1 MNRTIIKNYAPK
13 ARREFIAAVTA
24 KANMLGITR
33 DHIAE
38 AKETGDYLI
47 VDGRPLPAKI
57 APHRQALVAEIE
69 RKDFDEVIEEA
80 AYTWFNRFVALRY
93 MELHNL
99 LPLPCPL
106 LGGED
111 NTERPAILNHVVSL
125 DESMFPQNV
134 IARARELALAG
145 DKEEELFALL
155 LIAQCNKLHSA
166 MPLLFE
172 RVSDASELLLPG
184 SLLRA
189 DSLVRKLVKEI
200 PDEEWD
206 SVEIV
211 GWLYQYYIQEKKDAV
226 IGKVV
231 ATRDIPAAT
240 QLFTPNW
247 IVQYMV
253 QNTLGRLW
261 LMAKPSESLKKT
273 MPYYIEPAEQSPEV
287 NEALEEIRPLF
298 KKIEDEEDRDYKGII
313 YRSLADIHFLDPACG
328 SGHIL
333 VETYNIFKTIY
344 THLGYRRTDFPRL
357 ILENNLFGLDIDHR
371 AAQMTQF
378 ALLMLA
384 CKDDKSLLANP
395 PKMNVLALRSSGQ
408 LYVAPPEE
416 PRRRRSRRTRGV
428 AQAEAAQLSLPGLQE
443 GQGSQNAANSMEAFV
458 QKLLQAAMGAGSKGK
473 LVSEA
478 DPFSGQMG
486 ETSDG
491 EIASRDDIV
500 ALLELFADADT
511 FGSLIRIPEN
521 VKNSLPRLRTLL
533 EAAFAK
539 GDVVAQENASILA
552 PLVRQADL
560 LSRQYD
566 CVVANPPY
574 MGSRNFNEKLKAY
587 ASEHYSD
594 SKTDLYAMFIERCC
608 EMTRTYGYV
617 GMVTMHGFMFLKS
630 YEQFRSNLLLSTT
643 IETMAHLG
651 PRSFDSIGGEVVQTT
666 AFTLINKNINDFKS
680 LFYRLT
686 DYDSEKSKEEAFLSN
701 KLCQFITT
709 SQGFTTIPGSPFTY
723 WVSDKIRSVFASNT
737 SLRENAK
744 AVVGLQTG
752 DNEQFLRLW
761 FELEFSRIGFSM
773 SSSDKAK
780 ESKFKWFP
788 HNKGGTFRKW
798 YGNQDY
804 VVDWEDDGYAIKH
817 FVDNNSRLRSRPQN
831 TEYYFD
837 ESISW
842 TDITSGSTVFRYY
855 PKGFIFDS
863 CAPAAF
869 EKTNF
874 NNKNY
879 LCYLNNKFV
888 NYANKIINPT
898 FHFRTGY
905 FDLLP
910 NPKDLYQNAN
920 IEYAER
926 LIDIARI
933 DWDYYETSWN
943 FKNLPL
949 LTGIIKPA
957 KLEELYTNARANWQ
971 EVTEE
976 MQRLEVENNK
986 YFIDAYGLKDEL
998 TPDVPL
1004 KEITLTCNPWYR
1016 YGEDAEGADEA
1027 TRDRVEARLC
1037 SDTIKELIS
1046 YAIGCMMGRYSLD
1059 AEGLIYAGAG
1069 NKGFD
1074 ASKYASFPADEDAI
1088 VPLMDLNYFE
1098 DDAAHRFTSFL
1109 EAALGKEHLDEN
1121 LQFVA
1126 SGLDP
1131 RANELPTTTIRRWLS
1146 SKFYKDW
1153 HLKTYR
1159 KRPIYWLFSSGKNKA
1174 FEALVYLHRYDSQ
1187 TTLATMRTKYVIPLQ
1202 GKIADDIRSREDR
1215 LESQEK
1221 IPNRTDFRKE
1231 LEVLKKKQM
1240 ELRAFDELLRHYTEQ
1255 HIELDLDDGVKV
1267 NYAKLGKL
1275 LAETKDI
1282 TGSKGD

>member
-24 KANMLGITR
+24 KAGMLGITR

-69 RKDFDEVIEEA
+69 RKGFDEVIEEA

-106 LGGED
+106 LGDED

-125 DESMFPQNV
+125 DETMFPQKV
-134 IARARELALAG
+134 IDRARELALAG

-155 LIAQCNKLHSA
+155 LIAQCNKLHRA

-172 RVSDASELLLPG
+172 RVSDVSELLLPG

-261 LMAKPSESLKKT
+261 LMAKPSESVKKA
-273 MPYYIEPAEQSPEV
+273 MPYYIEPAKQSPEV

-333 VETYNIFKTIY
+333 VEAYNVFKTIY

-395 PKMNVLALRSSGQ
+395 PKMNILALRSSGQ
-408 LYVAPPEE
+408 WYVAPPEE
-416 PRRRRSRRTRGV
+416 PRRSSRRTRGV
-428 AQAEAAQLSLPGLQE
+428 AQAEAPQLSLPGLQE
-443 GQGSQNAANSMEAFV
+443 GQGAQNAANPMEAFV
-458 QKLLQAAMGAGSKGK
+458 QKLLQAAKGKGSRGK
-473 LVSEA
+473 LVADEA
-478 DPFSGQMG
+478 PLSALDVEISN
-486 ETSDG
+486 G

-511 FGSLIRIPEN
+511 FGSLIRIPDS
-521 VKNSLPRLRTLL
+521 VKESLPRLRSLL
-533 EAAFAK
+533 EAVFTK
-539 GDVVAQENASILA
+539 GDVVAQENAAILA
-552 PLVRQADL
+552 SLVRQAEL

-574 MGSRNFNEKLKAY
+574 MGSGNFNEKLKAY

-630 YEQFRSNLLLSTT
+630 YEQFRANLLLSTT

-651 PRSFDSIGGEVVQTT
+651 PQAFESIGGEVVQTA
-666 AFTLINKNINDFKS
+666 AFTLRNTYISSTNAIY
-680 LFYRLT
+680 YRLT
-686 DYDSEKSKEEAFLSN
+686 DFDSEKSKEDAFLNN
-701 KLCQFITT
+701 KSCQFFARSKIF
-709 SQGFTTIPGSPFTY
+709 STIPGLRIAY
-723 WVSDKIRSVFASNT
+723 WISNKVGNIFANNT
-737 SLRENAK
+737 SLKEHAEARQ
-744 AVVGLQTG
+744 GLITG
-752 DNEQFLRLW
+752 DNDRFLRQW
-761 FELEFSRIGFSM
+761 FEVEFTSIGFGM
-773 SSSDKAK
+773 SSCNDAK
-780 ESKFKWFP
+780 ESQLKWFP
-788 HNKGGTFRKW
+788 HNKGGNFRKW
-798 YGNQDY
+798 YGNQDH
-804 VVDWEDDGYAIKH
+804 VVNWENDGYEIKH
-817 FVDNNSRLRSRPQN
+817 FFDNNNRINQPP
-831 TEYYFD
+831 E
-837 ESISW
+837 
-842 TDITSGSTVFRYY
+842 
-855 PKGFIFDS
+855 
-863 CAPAAF
+863 
-869 EKTNF
+869 
-874 NNKNY
+874 NK
-879 LCYLNNKFV
+879 
-888 NYANKIINPT
+888 
-898 FHFRTGY
+898 
-905 FDLLP
+905 
-910 NPKDLYQNAN
+910 
-920 IEYAER
+920 ER
-926 LIDIARI
+926 
-933 DWDYYETSWN
+933 
-943 FKNLPL
+943 
-949 LTGIIKPA
+949 
-957 KLEELYTNARANWQ
+957 
-971 EVTEE
+971 
-976 MQRLEVENNK
+976 
-986 YFIDAYGLKDEL
+986 
-998 TPDVPL
+998 
-1004 KEITLTCNPWYR
+1004 
-1016 YGEDAEGADEA
+1016 
-1027 TRDRVEARLC
+1027 
-1037 SDTIKELIS
+1037 
-1046 YAIGCMMGRYSLD
+1046 
-1059 AEGLIYAGAG
+1059 
-1069 NKGFD
+1069 
-1074 ASKYASFPADEDAI
+1074 
-1088 VPLMDLNYFE
+1088 
-1098 DDAAHRFTSFL
+1098 
-1109 EAALGKEHLDEN
+1109 
-1121 LQFVA
+1121 
-1126 SGLDP
+1126 
-1131 RANELPTTTIRRWLS
+1131 
-1146 SKFYKDW
+1146 
-1153 HLKTYR
+1153 
-1159 KRPIYWLFSSGKNKA
+1159 
-1174 FEALVYLHRYDSQ
+1174 
-1187 TTLATMRTKYVIPLQ
+1187 
-1202 GKIADDIRSREDR
+1202 
-1215 LESQEK
+1215 
-1221 IPNRTDFRKE
+1221 
-1231 LEVLKKKQM
+1231 
-1240 ELRAFDELLRHYTEQ
+1240 
-1255 HIELDLDDGVKV
+1255 
-1267 NYAKLGKL
+1267 
-1275 LAETKDI
+1275 
-1282 TGSKGD
+1282 